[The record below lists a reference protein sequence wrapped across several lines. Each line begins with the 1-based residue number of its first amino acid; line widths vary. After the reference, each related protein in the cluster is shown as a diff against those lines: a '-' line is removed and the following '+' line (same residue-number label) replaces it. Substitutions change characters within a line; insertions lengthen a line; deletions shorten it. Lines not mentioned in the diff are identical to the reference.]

1 MNELESKIIGML
13 KTFGDYGIDNI
24 TLSLDE
30 KEKHILIEDRSN
42 PFIITTKKLTLDQF
56 VCSDVKMLIQIV
68 RSIKND

>member
-1 MNELESKIIGML
+1 MNELEAKIIGIL
-13 KTFGDYGIDNI
+13 KIFGEYGIENI

-30 KEKHILIEDRSN
+30 NEKHVVIEERSN
-42 PFIITTKKLTLDQF
+42 PFIIRTRKLTLDQF